1 MKILHLGKN
10 NYEIVKNNKDCIDEE
25 ELKSLFTEYFE
36 TFDYVLGD
44 YSYGRLRLKGFYDSK
59 IKLVKDYNNYN
70 NLDKYLEENCAVDA
84 KYFVIRKISWYTNF
98 FVVVFY

>member
-1 MKILHLGKN
+1 MKILHLEKN

-44 YSYGRLRLKGFYDSK
+44 YSYGRLRLKGFYESK
-59 IKLVKDYNNYN
+59 NKLTKKINDI
-70 NLDKYLEENCAVDA
+70 KYLDDYLKDFCACQCP
-84 KYFVIRKISWYTNF
+84 YFLIKKQINIEKVQ
-98 FVVVFY
+98 

>member
-1 MKILHLGKN
+1 MKILHLGKK

-44 YSYGRLRLKGFYDSK
+44 YSYGRLRLKGFYESK
-59 IKLVKDYNNYN
+59 NKLTKKINDI
-70 NLDKYLEENCAVDA
+70 KYLDDYLKDFCACQCP
-84 KYFVIRKISWYTNF
+84 YFLIKKQINIEKVQ
-98 FVVVFY
+98 

>member
-44 YSYGRLRLKGFYDSK
+44 YSYGRLRLKGFYD
-59 IKLVKDYNNYN
+59 I
-70 NLDKYLEENCAVDA
+70 KYLDDYLKDFCACQCP
-84 KYFVIRKISWYTNF
+84 YFLIKKQINIEKVQ
-98 FVVVFY
+98 

>member
-44 YSYGRLRLKGFYDSK
+44 
-59 IKLVKDYNNYN
+59 
-70 NLDKYLEENCAVDA
+70 
-84 KYFVIRKISWYTNF
+84 
-98 FVVVFY
+98 

>member
-10 NYEIVKNNKDCIDEE
+10 NYKIVKNNKDCIDEE

-44 YSYGRLRLKGFYDSK
+44 YSYGRLRLKGFYESK
-59 IKLVKDYNNYN
+59 NKLAKKINDI
-70 NLDKYLEENCAVDA
+70 KYLDDYLKEFCAYQCP
-84 KYFVIRKISWYTNF
+84 YFLIKKQINVEK
-98 FVVVFY
+98 VQ

>member
-1 MKILHLGKN
+1 MKILRLGKN

-44 YSYGRLRLKGFYDSK
+44 YSYGRLRLKGFYESK
-59 IKLVKDYNNYN
+59 NKLAKKINDI
-70 NLDKYLEENCAVDA
+70 KYLDDYLKEFCAYQCP
-84 KYFVIRKISWYTNF
+84 YFLIKKQINVEK
-98 FVVVFY
+98 VQ